1 MKSLQKILSGIAL
14 ISSAFVGFT
23 NKSFSQN
30 TTTTLET
37 ILAKPH
43 VKEILSH
50 QVYVPK
56 MNGRII
62 YVDDDNTT
70 GSGTLENPYNKI
82 QRAIDNAVDGD
93 EIIVE
98 QGRYLENINI
108 NGKNIILRST
118 NPTDPNIIAQ
128 TIIDGNQTGSVVTFK
143 RNESTSCTLE
153 GLTITNGKAATG
165 GGINGNGTN
174 ATTQNNIIFNN
185 TAYHIT
191 IINWPH
197 GPTQYTPDGKGGGVY
212 NFVGVVQNNI
222 IYGNKT
228 NSSGGGCSLIMDLFR
243 TI

>member
-1 MKSLQKILSGIAL
+1 MKTLQKLLSGIAL
-14 ISSAFVGFT
+14 ISSAYFGFA
-23 NKSFSQN
+23 NKSFSQE

-56 MNGRII
+56 MNGRVI
-62 YVDDDNTT
+62 YVDDVATT
-70 GSGTLENPYNKI
+70 GSGTLEDPYNKI

-93 EIIVE
+93 EIIVAS
-98 QGRYLENINI
+98 GRYLENIYFR
-108 NGKNIILRST
+108 GKNIILRST
-118 NPTDPNIIAQ
+118 NPTNPDIISQ
-128 TIIDGNQTGSVVTFK
+128 TIIDGNQSGSVVTFS

-153 GLTITNGKAATG
+153 GLTITNGKAANG

-191 IINWPH
+191 VYNPPH
-197 GPTQYTPDGKGGGVY
+197 GQSYSIPDGKGGGIY
-212 NFVGVVQNNI
+212 SSGGAVQNSV
-222 IYGNKT
+222 IYGNQS
-228 NSSGGGCSLIMDLFR
+228 NSSGGG
-243 TI
+243 